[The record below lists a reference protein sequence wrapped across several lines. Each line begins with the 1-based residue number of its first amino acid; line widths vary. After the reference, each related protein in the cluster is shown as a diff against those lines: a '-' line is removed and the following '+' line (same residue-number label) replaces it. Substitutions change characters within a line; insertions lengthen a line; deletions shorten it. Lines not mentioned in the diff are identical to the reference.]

1 VRRPFLAV
9 LQLGG
14 LLAGAVTRTTD
25 VTPPKVLHRVDPRY
39 TREARANGIQGTV
52 LIEVAV
58 DETGK
63 PGEVSVLSPIG
74 FGLDNRAIDAVR
86 QWTFRPGARDG
97 KPVASIATVEVKFRI
112 FHRRFDPA
120 ADERRIAFN
129 LAVDA
134 IQRKRQTSDPP
145 DAQTLGTMRKLA
157 QQKYPPAMYLYG
169 KLLEAG
175 DGVAQNRD
183 AALRLIA
190 EAAEKAYPSAMFDIG
205 RMMME
210 GRRLKKDPEK
220 GLELVRNAAILG
232 NRRAQFF
239 LGVAYLSGYGVPQ
252 DAERAHQ
259 NFRLCAAVGETP
271 CQVQLAKLLLQNA
284 TREERDFLQAIAWL
298 ELAAEDRNEEAKLIL
313 DQEHTELTPKQISW
327 VNKLKSQLIQR
338 Q

>member
-1 VRRPFLAV
+1 MLQLLAV
-9 LQLGG
+9 N
-14 LLAGAVTRTTD
+14 RTGD
-25 VTPPKVLHRVDPRY
+25 VTPPKVLHRIEARY

-74 FGLDNRAIDAVR
+74 FGLDARAIDAVR
-86 QWTFRPGARDG
+86 QWSFQPGTRAG
-97 KPVASIATVEVKFRI
+97 KPVRSVTTVEVKFRI

-120 ADERRIAFN
+120 ADERRISFN

-134 IQRKRQTSDPP
+134 IQRKRQSKEPP
-145 DAQTLGTMRKLA
+145 DAETLDTIRKLA

-169 KLLEAG
+169 KLLESG
-175 DGVAQNRD
+175 DGIAQDRD
-183 AALRLIA
+183 AALRPIA
-190 EAAEKAYPSAMFDIG
+190 EAAEKGYPSAMFDIG

-210 GRRLKKDPEK
+210 GRRLKKDPDK

-252 DAERAHQ
+252 DTERAHQ
-259 NFRLCAAVGETP
+259 NFRLCAAVGESP
-271 CQVQLAKLLLQNA
+271 CQVQLAKLLLQN
-284 TREERDFLQAIAWL
+284 TSREERDFLQAIAWL
-298 ELAAEDRNEEAKLIL
+298 ELAAEDRNDEAKLIL
-313 DQEHTELTPKQISW
+313 DQEHTALTAKQISW
-327 VNKLKSQLIQR
+327 VNKLKTQLVQR

>member
-1 VRRPFLAV
+1 VWCSLV
-9 LQLGG
+9 IG
-14 LLAGAVTRTTD
+14 LELLTVNRAAD
-25 VTPPKVLHRVDPRY
+25 VSPPKVLHRVEPRY

-63 PGEVSVLSPIG
+63 PDTVSVISPIG
-74 FGLDNRAIDAVR
+74 FGLDSRAMDAVR
-86 QWTFRPGARDG
+86 QWTFRPAFKQG
-97 KPVASIATVEVKFRI
+97 KPIRSMATVEVKFRI

-120 ADERRIAFN
+120 AEERRISFN

-134 IQRKRQTSDPP
+134 IQRRRQAKEHP
-145 DAQTLGTMRKLA
+145 DAETLGTIRKLA
-157 QQKYPPAMYLYG
+157 QQKYAPAMYLYG
-169 KLLEAG
+169 KLMEAG
-175 DGVAQNRD
+175 DGIPQDRD
-183 AALRLIA
+183 SALQLIA
-190 EAAEKAYPSAMFDIG
+190 DASDKGYPSAMFDIG

-210 GRRLKKDPEK
+210 GRRVQKNPEK
-220 GLELVRNAAILG
+220 GLELMRNAAVQG

-252 DAERAHQ
+252 DPERAHQ

-271 CQVQLAKLLLQNA
+271 CQVQLAKLLLQNT

-298 ELAAEDRNEEAKLIL
+298 ELAAEDRNDEARLIL
-313 DQEHTELTPKQISW
+313 DQEHATLTPKQVSW
-327 VNKLKSQLIQR
+327 VNKLKTQLVQR

>member
-1 VRRPFLAV
+1 ML
-9 LQLGG
+9 
-14 LLAGAVTRTTD
+14 LLALVLLMFAGTVNRGTD
-25 VTPPKVLHRVDPRY
+25 SPPKVLHRVDARY

-52 LIEVAV
+52 LVEVAV

-63 PGEVSVLSPIG
+63 LTDVSVVSPIG
-74 FGLDNRAIDAVR
+74 FGLDQRAMDAVR
-86 QWTFRPGARDG
+86 QWTFQPGTRNGA
-97 KPVASIATVEVKFRI
+97 PVKSVTTVEVKFRI

-120 ADERRIAFN
+120 AEDRRLSFN

-134 IQRKRQTSDPP
+134 IQRKRLTGDAP
-145 DAQTLGTMRKLA
+145 DAATLETVAKLA
-157 QQKYPPAMYLYG
+157 QQKYPPAMYLYA

-175 DGVAQNRD
+175 EGLAPDRE
-183 AALRLIA
+183 AALHLIF
-190 EAAEKAYPSAMFDIG
+190 EAAEKNYPSAMFDIG

-210 GRRLKKDPEK
+210 GRRVRKNAEK

-259 NFRLCAAVGETP
+259 NFRLCAAMGETP

-284 TREERDFLQAIAWL
+284 AHEERDFIRAIAWL
-298 ELAAEDRNEEAKLIL
+298 ELAAAQRNDEARLLL
-313 DQEHTELTPKQISW
+313 DQEQAALTPTQSSW
-327 VNKLKSQLIQR
+327 VKKLKTQLVQSK
-338 Q
+338 